1 MNPPRLFSWR
11 LLSWLAL
18 YFVLWTVLPL
28 WLSGSYPLDVVE
40 GIYWGHEWQWGYY
53 KHPPLSSWLLY
64 GFYAV
69 FGHIGPYLLSQLA
82 IVLSLWLVYRLGRQ
96 LMSRQR
102 ALLGSLLLLAV
113 FYYTWPSLEF
123 NHNIAQLP
131 VWAGIIYAF
140 YLAITT
146 QRLRYWLL
154 FGLLAGAGMLV
165 KYTVAILLLVAVLYS
180 LLTPQRRLWRTR
192 GPWLALLLALLVF
205 LPNVLWLWQH
215 EWLPFTYAQARAAEA
230 ESSGGRLSAL
240 GFLATQLLNHLPL
253 LLILL
258 ATRTGLQRL
267 PENTD
272 TAALARPN
280 PQAQRFLWVMG
291 LGPALL
297 LVLLGL
303 LLGIGLR
310 DMWGMPMWSLSGL
323 LVASLIPAARFE
335 RQYPRLLK
343 GLAVWLLLATVLMG
357 SYVQWGGQWRN
368 KPSRMDWPQAALAQQ
383 ADSTW
388 QALSRC
394 GLDNI
399 AGDYWLAGLAATDP
413 AAFSSDRPSVMIGG
427 NPAYSPWMSAAR
439 LQSHGSLMV
448 WPQGEPPPVPLLDNL
463 PPKSGLVVRE
473 GEWQIAWQ
481 KLPKRAP
488 LTVQWRAYIPQS
500 CFKPQP

>member
-1 MNPPRLFSWR
+1 M
-11 LLSWLAL
+11 
-18 YFVLWTVLPL
+18 
-28 WLSGSYPLDVVE
+28 
-40 GIYWGHEWQWGYY
+40 
-53 KHPPLSSWLLY
+53 
-64 GFYAV
+64 
-69 FGHIGPYLLSQLA
+69 
-82 IVLSLWLVYRLGRQ
+82 
-96 LMSRQR
+96 
-102 ALLGSLLLLAV
+102 
-113 FYYTWPSLEF
+113 
-123 NHNIAQLP
+123 
-131 VWAGIIYAF
+131 
-140 YLAITT
+140 
-146 QRLRYWLL
+146 
-154 FGLLAGAGMLV
+154 
-165 KYTVAILLLVAVLYS
+165 
-180 LLTPQRRLWRTR
+180 LTPQRRLWRTR

-383 ADSTW
+383 ANSTW
-388 QALSRC
+388 QALSQC

-399 AGDYWLAGLAATDP
+399 AGDYWLAGLAATYP
-413 AAFSSDRPSVMIGG
+413 SESGQPSVMIAG
-427 NPAYSPWMSAAR
+427 NPAYSPWMSTAR

-448 WPQGEPPPVPLLDNL
+448 WPQGAPPPVPLLDNL
-463 PPKSGLVVRE
+463 PPNSGLVVRE

-488 LTVQWRAYIPQS
+488 LAVQWRAYIPQS